1 MAQIEVD
8 RTENPSDEITL
19 PRFVVLK
26 SNHNNKY
33 LSYTNIS
40 EENVDQVPTGFLKF
54 SGEEVGS
61 HYAKFEVEMAKSCE
75 NKGLVHIR
83 CCYNN
88 KYWVRLLRT
97 NTPEDDHWIVAKA
110 DEPEE
115 DRSKS
120 SCTLFEP
127 IITVEELNDPVLNE
141 EDDNDAIS
149 DGENDVAEQHQDP
162 EVIDN
167 HPDPDVIEHLQD
179 PDTIDDPHSNG
190 NVELDKGCHDEH
202 LGRNEINNHE
212 NHQANEVHNDG
223 NGDDEEDNDNDN
235 DNEHDNNN
243 RRVHAGRN
251 RFVRKRML
259 VRLRH
264 VQLGHYTRLWKD
276 NENIQ
281 HLMGGLSTSPDNNTN
296 NNTDVNSNNADESSM
311 CDVCTVIDW
320 GSLVIFPKHVAFK
333 GDNGAFLSSD
343 WRGWN
348 ANLEYEGEDFRG
360 AQVAHEIFTNPDGSI
375 RIKSDN
381 LGKFWCRRPGDPD
394 WILPDSDDPTR
405 NDTLF
410 QPIKIDDNEFALRN
424 MGNFNICKRYTLGCM
439 VGFTANVPNIPIFAH
454 LRIEEVVRSRIVYN
468 VSYRL
473 MQARIYDYQN
483 EIEIATGEAVNLT
496 QETTGMTFK
505 LPYKNTK
512 SVSWN
517 DARTLSMKSGGVK
530 TTMQAGVPMIGED
543 GKLAISSSGFNCGST
558 IIKWGEVET
567 WETAVQNVC
576 KVVVPAMTTVKVSL
590 IANRASYEV
599 PFNYSRRDTRTN
611 GQISNN
617 DMDDG
622 IYTGFNF
629 FNFNYNI
636 KQKNL

>member
-110 DEPEE
+110 NEPEE

-149 DGENDVAEQHQDP
+149 DGENDVAEQHQ
-162 EVIDN
+162 
-167 HPDPDVIEHLQD
+167 
-179 PDTIDDPHSNG
+179 
-190 NVELDKGCHDEH
+190 
-202 LGRNEINNHE
+202 
-212 NHQANEVHNDG
+212 VHNDG
-223 NGDDEEDNDNDN
+223 NGDDEEDNDNDNDN

-251 RFVRKRML
+251 RFDRKRML

-296 NNTDVNSNNADESSM
+296 NNTDVNSNNTDESSM

-333 GDNGAFLSSD
+333 GDNGAFLTSD

>member
-110 DEPEE
+110 NEPEE

-149 DGENDVAEQHQDP
+149 DGENDVAEQHQ
-162 EVIDN
+162 
-167 HPDPDVIEHLQD
+167 
-179 PDTIDDPHSNG
+179 
-190 NVELDKGCHDEH
+190 
-202 LGRNEINNHE
+202 
-212 NHQANEVHNDG
+212 VHNDG
-223 NGDDEEDNDNDN
+223 NGDDEEDNDNDNDN

-251 RFVRKRML
+251 RFDRKRML

-296 NNTDVNSNNADESSM
+296 NNTDVNSNNTDESSM

-333 GDNGAFLSSD
+333 GDNGAFLTSD

-439 VGFTANVPNIPIFAH
+439 VRFTANVPNIPIFAH

-543 GKLAISSSGFNCGST
+543 GKLAISSSGFNCEST

>member
-110 DEPEE
+110 NEPEE

-149 DGENDVAEQHQDP
+149 DGENDVAEQHQ
-162 EVIDN
+162 
-167 HPDPDVIEHLQD
+167 
-179 PDTIDDPHSNG
+179 
-190 NVELDKGCHDEH
+190 
-202 LGRNEINNHE
+202 
-212 NHQANEVHNDG
+212 VHNDG
-223 NGDDEEDNDNDN
+223 NGDDEEDNDNDNDN

-251 RFVRKRML
+251 RFDRKRML

-296 NNTDVNSNNADESSM
+296 NNTDVNSNNTDESSM

-333 GDNGAFLSSD
+333 GDNGAFLTSD

-512 SVSWN
+512 RVSWN

-576 KVVVPAMTTVKVSL
+576 KVVVPAMTTVEVSL

>member
-110 DEPEE
+110 NEPEE

-149 DGENDVAEQHQDP
+149 DGENDVAEQHQ
-162 EVIDN
+162 
-167 HPDPDVIEHLQD
+167 
-179 PDTIDDPHSNG
+179 
-190 NVELDKGCHDEH
+190 
-202 LGRNEINNHE
+202 
-212 NHQANEVHNDG
+212 VHNDG
-223 NGDDEEDNDNDN
+223 NGDDEEDNDNDNDN

-251 RFVRKRML
+251 RFDRKRML

-333 GDNGAFLSSD
+333 GDNGAFLTSD

-439 VGFTANVPNIPIFAH
+439 VRFTANVPNIPIFAH

-483 EIEIATGEAVNLT
+483 GIEIATGEAVNLT

-576 KVVVPAMTTVKVSL
+576 KVVVPAMTTVEVSL

>member
-110 DEPEE
+110 NEPEE

-149 DGENDVAEQHQDP
+149 DGENDVAEQHQ
-162 EVIDN
+162 
-167 HPDPDVIEHLQD
+167 
-179 PDTIDDPHSNG
+179 
-190 NVELDKGCHDEH
+190 
-202 LGRNEINNHE
+202 
-212 NHQANEVHNDG
+212 VHNDG
-223 NGDDEEDNDNDN
+223 NGDDEEDNDNDNDN

-251 RFVRKRML
+251 RFDRKRML

-296 NNTDVNSNNADESSM
+296 NNTDVNSNNTDESSM

-333 GDNGAFLSSD
+333 GDNGAFLTSD

-567 WETAVQNVC
+567 WETAVQNAC

>member
-110 DEPEE
+110 NEPEE

-149 DGENDVAEQHQDP
+149 DGENDVAEQHQ
-162 EVIDN
+162 
-167 HPDPDVIEHLQD
+167 
-179 PDTIDDPHSNG
+179 
-190 NVELDKGCHDEH
+190 
-202 LGRNEINNHE
+202 
-212 NHQANEVHNDG
+212 VHNDG
-223 NGDDEEDNDNDN
+223 NGDDEEDNDNDNDN

-251 RFVRKRML
+251 RFDRKRML

-264 VQLGHYTRLWKD
+264 VQLGHYTRLWTD

-296 NNTDVNSNNADESSM
+296 NNTDVNSNNTDESSM

-333 GDNGAFLSSD
+333 GDNGAFLTSD